1 VFGSEVHEAHSF
13 AFRVL
18 CHFVSL
24 CVFYLAYNA
33 SKLCLILLRVN
44 ILFQIYFTYPFLWHL
59 IVSAD
64 SYVSCSQFGFL
75 ITFQLIKFISLFYVV
90 LQILS
95 QRVQS
100 AQRGRKRFLDGDE
113 NNQVSGTV
121 RT

>member
-1 VFGSEVHEAHSF
+1 VW
-13 AFRVL
+13 
-18 CHFVSL
+18 CHFLPL
-24 CVFYLAYNA
+24 CVFYLAYNT
-33 SKLCLILLRVN
+33 SKLCLILLREN
-44 ILFQIYFTYPFLWHL
+44 IFLQFYFNYPFVWVL

-64 SYVSCSQFGFL
+64 SYVSCSQFEFP
-75 ITFQLIKFISLFYVV
+75 ITFQVIKFISLFYVV

-113 NNQVSGTV
+113 NDQVSGTV